1 MTPTRDRVSIPVYN
15 LSPAYTLLMVEQYSH
30 TPTMALHLHSL
41 VQSHV
46 AMQTPIRVRLH
57 KTIVPLT
64 FHHHTYTGTHYQYS
78 SDDIAK
84 MMSEASK
91 LIEKALSI
99 SLPPPPPLLRS
110 STWLSQLTDIWLIH
124 TLHKYSVQD
133 KHVVSVRVGM

>member
-1 MTPTRDRVSIPVYN
+1 MWMTPTRDRVSIQSLGCTHTP
-15 LSPAYTLLMVEQYSH
+15 LMVEHYSH
-30 TPTMALHLHSL
+30 IPTMVLHLHSL
-41 VQSHV
+41 VLDHI
-46 AMQTPIRVRLH
+46 AMQTPVRVWLH

-64 FHHHTYTGTHYQYS
+64 FHHRTYTGTHYQYS

-110 STWLSQLTDIWLIH
+110 STWLSQLTDIWIIH

-133 KHVVSVRVGM
+133 KHVVSERVGV